1 MELGELH
8 ETGTEGVGLRYL
20 WVVAYALTALL
31 GVSLL
36 AVGTIAIIAQLKG
49 TWHWM
54 IHLESMISYMSLWV
68 AALLAALVPT
78 YGVLAVARWRTDG

>member
-1 MELGELH
+1 MEHGTHRDTTVDGGLH
-8 ETGTEGVGLRYL
+8 YV
-20 WVVAYALTALL
+20 WIAAYALTGLL

-54 IHLESMISYMSLWV
+54 IHLESMISYMSLFIGALV
-68 AALLAALVPT
+68 AVLVPT
-78 YGVLAVARWRTDG
+78 YGVLALTRWWTSG